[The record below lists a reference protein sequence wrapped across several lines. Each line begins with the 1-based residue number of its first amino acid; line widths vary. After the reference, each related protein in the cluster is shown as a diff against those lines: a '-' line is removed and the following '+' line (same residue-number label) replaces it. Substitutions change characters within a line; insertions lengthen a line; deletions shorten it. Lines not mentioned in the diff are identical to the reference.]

1 MELEAASLRGYSASR
16 RDPKPEMAARGSMPN
31 TVLARSGVIDETVPA
46 WWAQVEDDPDEAALD
61 NDDLEDEDWD
71 DDDLDEVEFGDD
83 ENDGDWDDDDSEEE
97 LDGLAA
103 ADEDEENESW

>member
-1 MELEAASLRGYSASR
+1 
-16 RDPKPEMAARGSMPN
+16 MPN
-31 TVLARSGVIDETVPA
+31 TVLARSGVIDEPVPA

-61 NDDLEDEDWD
+61 DDDLEDEDWD
-71 DDDLDEVEFGDD
+71 DDLDELEFGDD

-97 LDGLAA
+97 LNGLAA